1 MLKMCLLEKELG
13 GEEPDRY
20 TVLCFIWASEGHQP
34 YLTFVSSVHQQENL
48 PSPSLCQT
56 SGVRKQ
62 VRGKERDEKVRTT
75 HPRLLFSRLM
85 LLYLPRSRHLCSV
98 VDRILAP
105 PEMPTS

>member
-20 TVLCFIWASEGHQP
+20 TVLCFIWASEGHQT

-85 LLYLPRSRHLCSV
+85 LLYLPRSRHLWRCQYSV
-98 VDRILAP
+98 YHRAQ
-105 PEMPTS
+105 MP